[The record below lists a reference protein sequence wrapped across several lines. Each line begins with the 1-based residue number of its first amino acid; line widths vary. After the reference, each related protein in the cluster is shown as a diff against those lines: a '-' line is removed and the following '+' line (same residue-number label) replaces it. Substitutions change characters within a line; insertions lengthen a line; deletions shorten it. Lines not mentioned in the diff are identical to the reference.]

1 MKVYKSLLVFIMSF
15 SMVSC
20 DTNTSTSSDFPS
32 TSSTPSTSEEEV
44 SVDNLWNEE
53 YQDESNLF
61 AEKDIKSTKLFY
73 KGEYV
78 DLNTQVSKR
87 KDVKYE
93 FYSEDSMRLVNS
105 PEKYAVTIPS
115 ENVEI
120 DYSLG
125 KYRVQVGFD
134 DSMLTITHETS
145 NPYGTNS
152 SSWHTYLN
160 EWVNRYVDNPK
171 YLEDNNLKYTRD
183 VITST
188 SILEGYEVIT
198 YSILIND
205 NQNVDK
211 PYYDIS
217 IVRQEKEYVEFFMFV
232 MKSKTNQSSK
242 HDDIIKSFKMVD
254 QFGYSENYVG
264 QYEVKANP
272 KWNQE
277 TLNYFNKIN
286 AADTLEFGFFS
297 HSLVDDND
305 VENRDLVYDRV
316 VEENKRLNLLTN
328 YDQEICAT
336 YTHLAWGDTPMY
348 FPSTLASQL
357 ASGNGFNNKPV
368 LQFTLQY
375 TTNNNNVNI
384 YNETN
389 NYTPMFDIL
398 RGKYDDYF
406 TRLAKDIKA
415 YGKPVLFRLNNE
427 MNTDWTSY
435 CGMITLLD
443 PDIFQMT
450 WIRLFEVFE
459 KNNVDNCIWIFNPIA
474 VSCPYSSWGEDL
486 CYMPGT
492 DYVQALGLTRYEMLN
507 DLNTM
512 KSFKDG
518 YTILYEKNKECWMN
532 YPWVVSEFGCAAG
545 GAITEDGNL
554 TVLYRNKDVQAKWVK
569 DMFECLTNKDKNE
582 FCKKIS
588 VMVWFNANDYQ
599 DGKIL
604 NSLYLDSRLTDTF
617 AAFKEGFAK
626 I

>member
-1 MKVYKSLLVFIMSF
+1 MKTLKSLLVCLMSF

-20 DTNTSTSSDFPS
+20 NTNTPSESLSDKPNED
-32 TSSTPSTSEEEV
+32 TGKIEDV
-44 SVDNLWNEE
+44 WNDE
-53 YQDESNLF
+53 YQDANNSFNQETIES
-61 AEKDIKSTKLFY
+61 AKLFY
-73 KGEYV
+73 KGDYV
-78 DLNTQVSKR
+78 NLNTSVSKR

-93 FYSEDSMRLVNS
+93 FYTKDSMRLVNS
-105 PEKYAVTIPS
+105 PEKYAITIPS
-115 ENVEI
+115 KDVEI

-134 DSMLTITHETS
+134 DSMLTISHETS
-145 NPYGTNS
+145 NPYGSNS
-152 SSWHTYLN
+152 GSWNTYFN
-160 EWVNRYVDNPK
+160 EWVNRYVNNPK
-171 YLEDNNLKYTRD
+171 YLEDNNLQYSRD
-183 VITST
+183 IITSKT
-188 SILEGYEVIT
+188 ILDGYEVIT
-198 YSILIND
+198 YSIKIND
-205 NQNVDK
+205 NENVDK

-217 IVRQEKEYVEFFMFV
+217 IVRKEKEYIEFYMFV
-232 MKSKTNQSSK
+232 MKSKTNQSAK
-242 HDDIIKSFKMVD
+242 HDEIIKSFKMIE
-254 QFGYSENYVG
+254 QFGYSENHVG
-264 QYEVKANP
+264 QFENKANP

-286 AADTLEFGFFS
+286 EANTLEFGFFS

-305 VENRDLVYDRV
+305 IENRDYVYDRV
-316 VEENKRLNLLTN
+316 SKENARLKLLTG

-336 YTHLAWGDTPMY
+336 YTHLSWGDIPMY

-384 YNETN
+384 YNKEN

-398 RGKYDDYF
+398 RGKYDEYF
-406 TRLAKDIKA
+406 NRLAKDIKA

-450 WIRLFEVFE
+450 WIRLYKIFEE
-459 KNNVDNCIWIFNPIA
+459 NGVDNCIWIFNPIA

-486 CYMPGT
+486 CYMPGI

-507 DLNTM
+507 DLSTM

-518 YTILYEKNKECWMN
+518 YTILYDKNKEYWMN

-545 GAITEDGNL
+545 GAIAEDGHL
-554 TVLYRNKDVQAKWVK
+554 TTLYRNKDVQAKWVG
-569 DMFECLTNKDKNE
+569 DMFECLTNKEENE

-588 VMVWFNANDYQ
+588 VMVWFNANDYK
-599 DGKIL
+599 DGKIM
-604 NSLYLDSRLTDTF
+604 NSLYLDDELKDTF
-617 AAFKEGFAK
+617 DALKKGLANF
-626 I
+626 

>member
-1 MKVYKSLLVFIMSF
+1 MKTLKSLLVCLMSF

-20 DTNTSTSSDFPS
+20 NTNTPS
-32 TSSTPSTSEEEV
+32 ESLSNKPNEDTGKIEDV
-44 SVDNLWNEE
+44 WNDE
-53 YQDESNLF
+53 YQDANNSFNQETIES
-61 AEKDIKSTKLFY
+61 AKLFY
-73 KGEYV
+73 KGDYV
-78 DLNTQVSKR
+78 NLNTSVSKR

-93 FYSEDSMRLVNS
+93 FYTKDSMRLVNS
-105 PEKYAVTIPS
+105 PEKYAITIPS
-115 ENVEI
+115 KDVEV

-134 DSMLTITHETS
+134 DSMLTISHETS
-145 NPYGTNS
+145 NPYGSNS
-152 SSWHTYLN
+152 GSWNTYFN
-160 EWVNRYVDNPK
+160 EWVNRYVNNPK
-171 YLEDNNLKYTRD
+171 YLEDNNLQYSRD
-183 VITST
+183 IITSKA
-188 SILEGYEVIT
+188 ILDGYEVIT
-198 YSILIND
+198 YSIKIND
-205 NQNVDK
+205 DENIDK

-217 IVRQEKEYVEFFMFV
+217 IVRKEKEYIEFYMFV
-232 MKSKTNQSSK
+232 MKSSTNQSAK
-242 HDDIIKSFKMVD
+242 HDEIIKSFKMIE
-254 QFGYSENYVG
+254 QFGYSENHVG
-264 QYEVKANP
+264 QFENKANP

-286 AADTLEFGFFS
+286 EANTLEFGFFS

-305 VENRDLVYDRV
+305 TENRDFVYERV
-316 VEENKRLNLLTN
+316 KKENERLKLLTG

-336 YTHLAWGDTPMY
+336 YTHLSWGDIPMY
-348 FPSTLASQL
+348 FPSTLATQL

-384 YNETN
+384 YNKEN

-398 RGKYDDYF
+398 RGKYDEYF
-406 TRLAKDIKA
+406 NRLAKDIKA

-450 WIRLFEVFE
+450 WIRLYKIFEE
-459 KNNVDNCIWIFNPIA
+459 NGVDNCIWIFNPIA

-486 CYMPGT
+486 CYMPGI

-507 DLNTM
+507 DLSTM

-518 YTILYEKNKECWMN
+518 YTILYDKNKEYWMN

-545 GAITEDGNL
+545 GAIAEDGHL
-554 TVLYRNKDVQAKWVK
+554 TTLYRNKDVQAKWVS
-569 DMFECLTNKDKNE
+569 DMFECLTNKEKNE

-588 VMVWFNANDYQ
+588 VMVWFNANDYK
-599 DGKIL
+599 DGKIM
-604 NSLYLDSRLTDTF
+604 NSLYLDDELKDTF
-617 AAFKEGFAK
+617 DALKKGLANF
-626 I
+626 